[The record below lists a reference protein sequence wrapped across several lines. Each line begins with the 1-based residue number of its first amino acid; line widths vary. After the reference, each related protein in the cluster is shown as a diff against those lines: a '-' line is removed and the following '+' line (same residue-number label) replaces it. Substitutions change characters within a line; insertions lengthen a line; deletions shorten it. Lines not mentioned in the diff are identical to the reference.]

1 MRNEESSPEMLTS
14 FRQVHSLDDLREY
27 VNETICDY
35 YQLQNDAFRMTERVL
50 RRGNRPCGV
59 YFCLHGPR
67 AVQFTAIWEA
77 DRNQVLFYG
86 SSGERVFRTQL
97 LSPVSLD
104 RVAA

>member
-1 MRNEESSPEMLTS
+1 MLTR
-14 FRQVHSLDDLREY
+14 FHQVQDLDDLREY
-27 VNETICDY
+27 VNETLCDH

-50 RRGNRPCGV
+50 RRHSRPCGI

-77 DRNQVLFYG
+77 DHNQVLFYG
-86 SSGERVFRTQL
+86 STGERILRTQL

>member
-1 MRNEESSPEMLTS
+1 MLTS
-14 FRQVHSLDDLREY
+14 FRQVHSLDDLRDY
-27 VNETICDY
+27 VSETICDY

-50 RRGNRPCGV
+50 RRGNRPCGI

-77 DRNQVLFYG
+77 DRNQILFYG
-86 SSGERVFRTQL
+86 SAGERIFRTQL
-97 LSPVSLD
+97 LTPVSLD

>member
-1 MRNEESSPEMLTS
+1 MLTTVH
-14 FRQVHSLDDLREY
+14 QVQNLDDLREY
-27 VNETICDY
+27 VNDTLCDH

-50 RRGNRPCGV
+50 RRGNRPCGI
-59 YFCLHGPR
+59 FFRLDGPR

-86 SSGERVFRTQL
+86 STGERFLKTQL

>member
-1 MRNEESSPEMLTS
+1 MLTR
-14 FRQVHSLDDLREY
+14 FHQVQDLDDLREY
-27 VNETICDY
+27 VNETLCDH

-50 RRGNRPCGV
+50 RRRSRPCGI

-86 SSGERVFRTQL
+86 STGECILRTQL